1 VSALRSIVER
11 HLRAFNERDF
21 DAWSELFDDDIEIT
35 VDSGSLR
42 GPAAAR
48 EYAAGTVQAYP
59 GVLAQLERVVAE
71 GNEEIVVEYRLVNPD
86 GDRAGAWSLEGLVC
100 EILEVREGRIV
111 SLRSYYSPSE
121 TDRTDVVNVPSRAEA
136 GRIAEQQAALRRVAT
151 LVARGVSRQ
160 SVFAA
165 VNREIGGLVGADT
178 TALMR
183 FEPDDTITLVA
194 AWSAH
199 DDDFPVNERRPLD
212 AALRALRDSGRPI
225 RFGPAELPDAGPF
238 VEEARARGIRSSVG
252 VPIAVEGRVWG
263 VSFAA
268 SAASEAFP
276 PDTEA
281 RIAAFTELVATAIA
295 NAQARTELTHLV
307 EEQRALR
314 RVATL
319 VARGADQS
327 EVFDAVAIEASRLV
341 GGDFTALMRY
351 EPRSGGSVIVAV
363 RGAPDEIGPGTTL
376 SGEGDGVVA
385 TVLRTGRA
393 ARVDDYDG
401 VRGPDEARARRL
413 GVRGSVAAPIVVA
426 GRVWGAIT
434 VMSRRDPLPARTE
447 DRLAQFSELVAA
459 AIGNAESRAELTASR
474 ARVVAT
480 ADETRR
486 RIQRDVHDGAQQR
499 LVSTVLTLNL
509 LKEALGDAGGE
520 EAELV
525 DEALEHATQA
535 KAELREVV
543 NGIMPAA
550 LNRGGLLAGVHSL
563 AGHLSLP
570 VRVDVLAER
579 LPPALETT
587 AYFVVAEALTNAVKH
602 AHADGVRVTAVS
614 DGDVLRLEV
623 RDDGIGGADRTRGT
637 GLVGLADRVA
647 AAGGTI
653 AITSPPGDG
662 TTISVELPLQPGRVS
677 GSAPLVTQAARLPA
691 RSRGHAASNS
701 APRPA

>member
-1 VSALRSIVER
+1 
-11 HLRAFNERDF
+11 
-21 DAWSELFDDDIEIT
+21 
-35 VDSGSLR
+35 
-42 GPAAAR
+42 
-48 EYAAGTVQAYP
+48 
-59 GVLAQLERVVAE
+59 
-71 GNEEIVVEYRLVNPD
+71 
-86 GDRAGAWSLEGLVC
+86 
-100 EILEVREGRIV
+100 
-111 SLRSYYSPSE
+111 
-121 TDRTDVVNVPSRAEA
+121 
-136 GRIAEQQAALRRVAT
+136 
-151 LVARGVSRQ
+151 
-160 SVFAA
+160 
-165 VNREIGGLVGADT
+165 
-178 TALMR
+178 
-183 FEPDDTITLVA
+183 
-194 AWSAH
+194 
-199 DDDFPVNERRPLD
+199 
-212 AALRALRDSGRPI
+212 
-225 RFGPAELPDAGPF
+225 
-238 VEEARARGIRSSVG
+238 
-252 VPIAVEGRVWG
+252 
-263 VSFAA
+263 
-268 SAASEAFP
+268 
-276 PDTEA
+276 
-281 RIAAFTELVATAIA
+281 
-295 NAQARTELTHLV
+295 
-307 EEQRALR
+307 
-314 RVATL
+314 
-319 VARGADQS
+319 
-327 EVFDAVAIEASRLV
+327 
-341 GGDFTALMRY
+341 
-351 EPRSGGSVIVAV
+351 
-363 RGAPDEIGPGTTL
+363 
-376 SGEGDGVVA
+376 
-385 TVLRTGRA
+385 
-393 ARVDDYDG
+393 
-401 VRGPDEARARRL
+401 
-413 GVRGSVAAPIVVA
+413 
-426 GRVWGAIT
+426 
-434 VMSRRDPLPARTE
+434 MSRRDPLPARTE

-662 TTISVELPLQPGRVS
+662 TTISVELPLQPGRVNR
-677 GSAPLVTQAARLPA
+677 SAPLVTQAARSPA